1 MIMRK
6 TYKVIYTV
14 PNQQGQKVTF
24 VQAFNEIEA
33 RHIAYREFGGHDS
46 FSANIVIWEVKEI

>member
-1 MIMRK
+1 MRK

-14 PNQQGQKVTF
+14 PNQPGQKVTF

-33 RHIAYREFGGHDS
+33 RHVAYREFGGHDS